1 MDFPSARVQP
11 AVLTLVSFALRHAAL
26 CMLPSLLLSS
36 ANISIVWPF
45 KRKLVFIPIHSYLN
59 FAVRLFSEWVTISES
74 SLVNARAYQYS
85 SPSHVPHLSFDLIF
99 FFSLL
104 FSEPYLLKKKGKLSH
119 IIKIFT
125 QDSMDLKCG
134 VQVRA
139 LNTVLYWG
147 LSLFLNM
154 SNSTLDRH

>member
-104 FSEPYLLKKKGKLSH
+104 FSEPYLLKKKGQ
-119 IIKIFT
+119 IKSYNQNLHTRFNGSEVWSSGKSIEYSLILGT
-125 QDSMDLKCG
+125 QPLLEY
-134 VQVRA
+134 VQ
-139 LNTVLYWG
+139 LHT
-147 LSLFLNM
+147 
-154 SNSTLDRH
+154 